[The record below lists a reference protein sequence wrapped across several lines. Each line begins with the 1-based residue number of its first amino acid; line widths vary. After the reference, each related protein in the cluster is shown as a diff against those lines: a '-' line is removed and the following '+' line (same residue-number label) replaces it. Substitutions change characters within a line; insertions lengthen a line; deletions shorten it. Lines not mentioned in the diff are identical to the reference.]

1 MGKGDLSSA
10 QSDLS
15 DEQDE
20 LAADTATKEA
30 TDKSCAVKKS
40 EWEERSEIRA
50 QEIAAIHAAI
60 KILAKVGG
68 VRTEAPSNPIPPASP
83 LEDFLQLAK
92 SSDPKMKA
100 VMYLRQQSKML
111 HAKSLDRLAQQLAA
125 HIGDPFADVT
135 NMIEKMI
142 FRLMAEQK
150 DEDDH
155 KNWCDKELEKTKT
168 SIQDKSDKKD
178 ELTAKIND
186 ATASV
191 NQLTEDITDA
201 NHMIAELVG
210 FMKEATEIRDV
221 GKKENALAIKDA
233 QDAQMAVANA
243 IAVLTDFYKSSGE
256 IAKEPWEFLQKGVEL
271 PDAPDMWDA
280 SYTGVSDPA
289 SQPKGIITV
298 LQACN
303 TDFAKMEADT
313 RAQEASDQ
321 ETFEADMQAH
331 EIEKAKR
338 SKESE
343 MKSNEKKR
351 LVDKIDGLTRTRKH
365 VSDELAATEQYES
378 DLQPACVDGDSTYE
392 DRKGVRSKEIGALH
406 RAQEI
411 LAEAFKQQSQEHDEG

>member
-155 KNWCDKELEKTKT
+155 KNWCDKELAKTDA
-168 SIQDKSDKKD
+168 SIKDKEDKIA
-178 ELTAKIND
+178 ELTTKIND
-186 ATASV
+186 ADANV
-191 NQLTEDITDA
+191 NKLTEDIKDA
-201 NHMIAELVG
+201 DKMIADIIA
-210 FMKEATEIRDV
+210 FMNEATEIRQT
-221 GKKENALAIKDA
+221 GKKENELAIKDS
-233 QDAQMAVANA
+233 QDAQNA
-243 IAVLTDFYKSSGE
+243 L
-256 IAKEPWEFLQKGVEL
+256 PMQLQ
-271 PDAPDMWDA
+271 
-280 SYTGVSDPA
+280 
-289 SQPKGIITV
+289 
-298 LQACN
+298 C
-303 TDFAKMEADT
+303 
-313 RAQEASDQ
+313 
-321 ETFEADMQAH
+321 
-331 EIEKAKR
+331 
-338 SKESE
+338 
-343 MKSNEKKR
+343 
-351 LVDKIDGLTRTRKH
+351 
-365 VSDELAATEQYES
+365 
-378 DLQPACVDGDSTYE
+378 
-392 DRKGVRSKEIGALH
+392 
-406 RAQEI
+406 
-411 LAEAFKQQSQEHDEG
+411 